1 MRIKA
6 LCMMVGATVENHLP
20 MKHVQ
25 NVETMEDLG
34 DILKDRATALMIFF
48 EGKPITIFTNGY
60 YELVEGDGGVTC
72 TLDRNTPKV
81 VFTIEGAGSFELD
94 DPHDQYATLRFKIG
108 GVSMAV
114 RDMKAYFYGKGV
126 NFPDIGDK
134 PWPLDVTKWVPKTV
148 SAIVAGGESFL
159 PSSYRKYKRFT
170 MQSVVLKHW
179 LSIMTE
185 SLRAP
190 NEPRLTVCIS

>member
-1 MRIKA
+1 M
-6 LCMMVGATVENHLP
+6 P

-34 DILKDRATALMIFF
+34 DILKDRATAPMIFF

-94 DPHDQYATLRFKIG
+94 DPPRPIRDPPLQDRWRQHG
-108 GVSMAV
+108 G
-114 RDMKAYFYGKGV
+114 
-126 NFPDIGDK
+126 
-134 PWPLDVTKWVPKTV
+134 
-148 SAIVAGGESFL
+148 AGHEGLLLWQGRQFS
-159 PSSYRKYKRFT
+159 RHR
-170 MQSVVLKHW
+170 
-179 LSIMTE
+179 
-185 SLRAP
+185 
-190 NEPRLTVCIS
+190 